1 MARLPRRG
9 VPVLLVSGGLDPVTP
24 PDWADSAAVHLPN
37 SARFVDSTA
46 GHGVMSH
53 RLVTMIANFIIY
65 HHAVAESAPR

>member
-9 VPVLLVSGGLDPVTP
+9 VPVLLVSGGARSGNAAGLGR
-24 PDWADSAAVHLPN
+24 SAAVHLPN
-37 SARFVDSTA
+37 SARFVDSMA

-53 RLVTMIANFIIY
+53 RLITMIANFIIY